1 MVCKESEHLAD
12 YTGDSFRDL
21 TRIAKIN
28 DEMWSELFLA
38 NKDEIVEQMELF
50 EEHFNKLKG
59 YIQNDER
66 DKIREMMRLSTKRR
80 KVFDKCNEEN

>member
-1 MVCKESEHLAD
+1 
-12 YTGDSFRDL
+12 
-21 TRIAKIN
+21 
-28 DEMWSELFLA
+28 
-38 NKDEIVEQMELF
+38 MELF